1 MMAGRSDTAF
11 TKSSRISARG
21 RMSDVPILIISIIA
35 SLVLLGGLVG
45 LLFTFDGKPIF
56 DNGIVTLNTL
66 VAIISTAN
74 KATILYAVSHAIGQW
89 KWIAF
94 SGRQQRRLLDF
105 ERIESASRG
114 PLGSLSLLGNKH
126 VRRV

>member
-1 MMAGRSDTAF
+1 MS
-11 TKSSRISARG
+11 IRG
-21 RMSDVPILIISIIA
+21 RMSDVRVLITSIVA
-35 SLVLLGGLVG
+35 SLLLLASMVGVL
-45 LLFTFDGKPIF
+45 FAFDGKPIF
-56 DNGIVTLNTL
+56 DNGILTLNT
-66 VAIISTAN
+66 VIAILSAAN

-94 SGRQQRRLLDF
+94 SGREQRRLLDF

-114 PLGSLSLLGNKH
+114 PLGSLGLLTNTR